1 MSAMELEGG
10 EQQTMEY
17 EDHAPAPLLDSLE
30 LKLWSFYRAAIAEFV
45 ATLLFLYITLTT
57 VVENK
62 ASKGTCGGVGLLGE
76 ASAFGG
82 MISVLIYCI
91 SAISGGHVN
100 PAVTFALFLARK
112 LSLPR
117 ALLYVVAQCLGALC
131 GTALVRGMQGS
142 FYASNGG
149 GSNSVSP
156 AYSKGTA
163 LLAEI
168 IGTFVVVYTVFSAA
182 DPKRKARHSHIPVL
196 APIPIGLAVFLV
208 HLATIPITGTGIN
221 PARSFGPA
229 VIYGHQKSWDDLW
242 IFWVGSLIGAAVA
255 AVYNQ
260 YVLRAARFGR
270 KTSGSLS
277 GHLTTEV

>member
-1 MSAMELEGG
+1 MAAMELEGG

-17 EDHAPAPLLDSLE
+17 EDHPPAPLLDSLE
-30 LKLWSFYRAAIAEFV
+30 LKLWSFYRAAIAEFF

-62 ASKGTCGGVGLLGE
+62 SSKGTCGGVGLLGE

-242 IFWVGSLIGAAVA
+242 IFWVGPLIGAAVA
-255 AVYNQ
+255 AVYRQ
-260 YVLRAARFGR
+260 YILRAGR
-270 KTSGSLS
+270 
-277 GHLTTEV
+277 LT

>member
-1 MSAMELEGG
+1 MAAMEVEGG
-10 EQQTMEY
+10 EKQTRDY

-30 LKLWSFYRAAIAEFV
+30 LKRWSFYRATMAEFV
-45 ATLLFLYITLTT
+45 ATLLFMYITLTT
-57 VVENK
+57 VVEDK
-62 ASKGTCGGVGLLGE
+62 RRKGSCGGVGLLGE

-82 MISVLIYCI
+82 MISLLIYCI

-112 LSLPR
+112 VSLPR
-117 ALLYVVAQCLGALC
+117 AVLYIVAQCLGALC
-131 GTALVRGMQGS
+131 GTALVKGIQGN

-156 AYSKGTA
+156 AYSKETA

-182 DPKRKARHSHIPVL
+182 DPKRKVRHSHIPVL
-196 APIPIGLAVFLV
+196 APLPIGLAVFLV
-208 HLATIPITGTGIN
+208 HLATTPITGTSIN

-229 VIYGHQKSWDDLW
+229 VIYGNQNSWDDLW
-242 IFWVGSLIGAAVA
+242 IFWVGPLIGAAIA
-255 AVYNQ
+255 TAYNQ
-260 YVLRAARFGR
+260 YILTAGRFGL
-270 KTSGSLS
+270 KNSASFQS
-277 GHLTTEV
+277 QPTTAI